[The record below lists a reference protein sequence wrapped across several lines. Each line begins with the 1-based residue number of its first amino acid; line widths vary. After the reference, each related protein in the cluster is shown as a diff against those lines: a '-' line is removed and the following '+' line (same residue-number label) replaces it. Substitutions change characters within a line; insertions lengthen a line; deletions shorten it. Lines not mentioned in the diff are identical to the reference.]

1 MANKEAYINK
11 LLSWYGYNE
20 ADGTDD
26 IIIDIY
32 NSQRPAGSYKMT
44 HSDPWCHATISAAA
58 YETGCT
64 SVIPNTAYCPDGI
77 NWFKARGQWVGRTYS
92 NYNPTRGD
100 IIYYDWGSDGESDH
114 VGCIT
119 SRSGSTLTVIEG
131 NKSDMCTYRYINMW
145 DYTIMGYGRP
155 AWDGSSST
163 TNPEDRGWLQ
173 YGDTGS
179 AVKEMQK
186 MLNAIGYTVNVDGEF
201 GDSTLLALKQFQADN
216 PPLDVDGE
224 YGELSK
230 AKLTALYK
238 NLTGSTDS
246 STDYIGKYVKVFES
260 GTNGPTTIG
269 HCGDDGGLSY
279 GTYQFIWSYGGEPGS
294 AQRFWNK
301 YYANKYGKATSYTD
315 LKSKWLKAVA
325 DDKKTFI
332 DNEWEYVLNG
342 GEYYSQM
349 LDNLDGFF
357 NPNVYSRAMQDCC
370 WSWAVHRGGYQAAT
384 EFKKACSTY
393 GISNPQTASES
404 KLLDACYNY
413 RWNNILFNGKKM
425 DRYSPNAGAN
435 SEFVTMK
442 SKLGLDPIDYVTPSG
457 KLINIVTDTP
467 VDNDDTETP
476 ESLEKWHTNW
486 LKAVQKTLGL
496 EQTGKYSEDMLHYTP
511 LMDLGYQGEIVIRVQ
526 NKLKHL
532 QYTTKKAN
540 GKYGSTTKQLIKEY
554 QKWHGLTE
562 NGIVGVETWRD
573 LLSKRKGVK

>member
-186 MLNAIGYTVNVDGEF
+186 MLNAIGYTVNVDG
-201 GDSTLLALKQFQADN
+201 KQMIYIWPVSN
-216 PPLDVDGE
+216 PR
-224 YGELSK
+224 
-230 AKLTALYK
+230 KLNRLRKEINTC
-238 NLTGSTDS
+238 S
-246 STDYIGKYVKVFES
+246 IE
-260 GTNGPTTIG
+260 
-269 HCGDDGGLSY
+269 
-279 GTYQFIWSYGGEPGS
+279 
-294 AQRFWNK
+294 
-301 YYANKYGKATSYTD
+301 
-315 LKSKWLKAVA
+315 
-325 DDKKTFI
+325 
-332 DNEWEYVLNG
+332 EYVLLLKESSG
-342 GEYYSQM
+342 MEVIYEPKLTVKEM
-349 LDNLDGFF
+349 KK
-357 NPNVYSRAMQDCC
+357 
-370 WSWAVHRGGYQAAT
+370 RG
-384 EFKKACSTY
+384 
-393 GISNPQTASES
+393 
-404 KLLDACYNY
+404 LLDHFDNT
-413 RWNNILFNGKKM
+413 
-425 DRYSPNAGAN
+425 
-435 SEFVTMK
+435 SE
-442 SKLGLDPIDYVTPSG
+442 
-457 KLINIVTDTP
+457 
-467 VDNDDTETP
+467 E
-476 ESLEKWHTNW
+476 
-486 LKAVQKTLGL
+486 
-496 EQTGKYSEDMLHYTP
+496 
-511 LMDLGYQGEIVIRVQ
+511 
-526 NKLKHL
+526 
-532 QYTTKKAN
+532 
-540 GKYGSTTKQLIKEY
+540 
-554 QKWHGLTE
+554 
-562 NGIVGVETWRD
+562 
-573 LLSKRKGVK
+573 